1 MKTYS
6 RLPPKSSKIIESNG
20 ETESKTL
27 SSSCVFPVTR
37 PNSFLKEKVQK
48 KDKMVIIARFFD
60 SRQVVLDFPRSK
72 SIGELKEEIRKNC
85 LT

>member
-20 ETESKTL
+20 ETESKVL

-37 PNSFLKEKVQK
+37 PNSFLKEKV
-48 KDKMVIIARFFD
+48 
-60 SRQVVLDFPRSK
+60 
-72 SIGELKEEIRKNC
+72 
-85 LT
+85 